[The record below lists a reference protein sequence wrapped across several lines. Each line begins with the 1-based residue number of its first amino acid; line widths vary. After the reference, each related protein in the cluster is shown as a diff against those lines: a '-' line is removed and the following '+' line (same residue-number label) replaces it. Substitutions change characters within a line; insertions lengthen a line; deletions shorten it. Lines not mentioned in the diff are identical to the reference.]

1 MIWDFF
7 EVSVWQLLV
16 LLLHVWNYVSSTANV
31 KASAGPEPGWGTG
44 ELVTQ
49 KEIRCASTDCDITRR
64 SVTSDILQPCRG
76 WWSPMTTMVHMYIHT
91 YLYLFFYNIYF
102 ALPNYQSDAFLVFS
116 SDSATLWDSVSFWI
130 KAWNLEVLP
139 NGTPSNQNDGYAQ
152 SLWGQDCSRWNHGR
166 ESLRSIEVPTIP
178 DKYISALRCVACRR
192 CSGQLNHLPKL
203 AMELWSRVPS
213 YISGWTWWDA
223 HGPLRN
229 GQEFPILFQD
239 CDYGT

>member
-76 WWSPMTTMVHMYIHT
+76 WWSPMTTMVHIYIYIHI
-91 YLYLFFYNIYF
+91 YIYF
-102 ALPNYQSDAFLVFS
+102 F
-116 SDSATLWDSVSFWI
+116 I
-130 KAWNLEVLP
+130 
-139 NGTPSNQNDGYAQ
+139 
-152 SLWGQDCSRWNHGR
+152 
-166 ESLRSIEVPTIP
+166 I
-178 DKYISALRCVACRR
+178 YILRCPTTNQMLSWYFLLILRFCEILWVFESKRETWSFSQMAPRATRMMDMPKACEGR
-192 CSGQLNHLPKL
+192 
-203 AMELWSRVPS
+203 
-213 YISGWTWWDA
+213 TA
-223 HGPLRN
+223 HG
-229 GQEFPILFQD
+229 EIMAEKA
-239 CDYGT
+239 